1 MLTREYKT
9 NEGIITM
16 KQDIIDLKR
25 RNMMK
30 KSIFGLTAVVAA
42 SIIAPNA
49 VYADDLPMVTEDDP
63 MAMGLGYKID
73 TATVDAAKQPKHA
86 ADQSCANC
94 ALFTATKDAVGTCT
108 IFAGKQVNATGW
120 CTAYTKKA

>member
-1 MLTREYKT
+1 
-9 NEGIITM
+9 M

-25 RNMMK
+25 RNILK
-30 KSIFGLTAVVAA
+30 KSLFGLTAIAAA
-42 SIIAPNA
+42 SIVAPSA
-49 VYADDLPMVTEDDP
+49 YADGLPDLTEDDP
-63 MAMGLGYKID
+63 MAMGLGYKKD

-86 ADQSCANC
+86 ADQSCAHC
-94 ALFTATKDAVGTCT
+94 ALYTSTSDTVGTCT